1 MKPAIQDDFPKAKS
15 LKNMTSSK
23 PLPMQHR
30 KGLLR
35 PQEEGPHAHL
45 IISFYLVRDVRRGP
59 RIIGETYPTNRD
71 HILLFDKYSHSG
83 YHVKYNSRRC

>member
-1 MKPAIQDDFPKAKS
+1 MKPDIHADFPKAKS
-15 LKNMTSSK
+15 LMNMTSSK

-45 IISFYLVRDVRRGP
+45 IIFFHLVRDVR
-59 RIIGETYPTNRD
+59 
-71 HILLFDKYSHSG
+71 
-83 YHVKYNSRRC
+83 